1 MKIGTI
7 EAKSGEKAFGFLQT
21 GETHAGFDVQIPLH
35 MITGATDG
43 PTLLVQAGLSGLE
56 IEAASILP
64 KLIDELDPA
73 QIKGTLLVI
82 PLMNTSGFEFE
93 QVNAIWDNKDLT
105 TLGRG
110 DADGSV
116 SEQLISYHYAN
127 VVAQADAVVD
137 IRSGALWGYY
147 GYAGVYSVGSV
158 EESRGLAVA
167 VGLPQVLIGQPEDGS
182 TAQAAAE
189 DGKMVV
195 SAWIGGGPGLRD
207 YRDENVRRTRNA
219 VLNAMRHLGML
230 AGDLESETD
239 TIAVIEAH
247 TMLKVSG
254 ARGLTF
260 MAKEKRGQ
268 MVAEGESIGY
278 VRHPYTG
285 ETIQN
290 FTASKAGVMLHAG
303 AVWPMVPEDATLA
316 ILGDPV
322 EEVSMGG

>member
-1 MKIGTI
+1 MNIGTI
-7 EAKSGEKAFGFLQT
+7 EAKPGGKAFGFLPT
-21 GETHAGFDVQIPLH
+21 GKTHADFDVHIPLH
-35 MITGATDG
+35 IVQGATEG
-43 PTLLVQAGLSGLE
+43 PILLVQAGLSGLE
-56 IEAASILP
+56 IEAAAILP
-64 KLIDELDPA
+64 KLINELDPA
-73 QIKGTLLVI
+73 QMQGTLLVV

-93 QVNAIWDNKDLT
+93 QVNAIWDNKDLN

-110 DADGSV
+110 NARGSV
-116 SEQLISYHYAN
+116 SEQLIDRYFSD
-127 VVAQADAVVD
+127 VVGQADAVID

-147 GYAGVYSVGSV
+147 GYAGVFNLGAVDK
-158 EESRGLAVA
+158 SRALAIA
-167 VGLPQVLIGQPEDGS
+167 VGLPQVLLGQPEDGS

-189 DGKMVV
+189 DGKLVV

-207 YRDENVRRTRNA
+207 YRDENVRRTRNV

-230 AGDLESETD
+230 ASEPEVESD

-247 TMLKVSG
+247 TVLKVAG

-268 MVAEGESIGY
+268 LVAAGEAIGY

-285 ETIQN
+285 ETLQE
-290 FTASKAGVMLHAG
+290 FTAAKAGIMLHAG

-316 ILGDPV
+316 ILGDLV
-322 EEVSMGG
+322 EEVNTGG